1 MLYLTLPSTIHAL
14 SIYLANVITANPV
27 IVREI
32 GTHMLL
38 HSMRH
43 HARVPRGMSRVNRGN
58 LRLRRRAVN
67 QRHRWFVD
75 NIIMHHRRL
84 HEKNRQIA
92 INNSRNSSLL
102 VSKKPNDPLNLN
114 RREPLTQQKNWGQ
127 RVIIQNGTQ
136 DLRNRIESRRI
147 RAKTRWLTIEKH
159 GRNLNLTESEN

>member
-14 SIYLANVITANPV
+14 SIYLANVVTANPV

-32 GTHMLL
+32 GTHVLL

-43 HARVPRGMSRVNRGN
+43 HARVPRSMSRVNRGN
-58 LRLRRRAVN
+58 LRLRRRAIN

-92 INNSRNSSLL
+92 INNSRNASPL

-114 RREPLTQQKNWGQ
+114 HRGPLTQQKNWGQ
-127 RVIIQNGTQ
+127 RVIVKNRTQ
-136 DLRNRIESRRI
+136 DLRDRIESRRI
-147 RAKTRWLTIEKH
+147 RAKTRWLTIEKY
-159 GRNLNLTESEN
+159 GRNLHLTESEN